1 MSDLKV
7 RPPGC
12 HTDSKAPTLRE
23 GAKEQHAQPKG
34 CATKAKRRWQPSDQV
49 GIFDLDNGLGE
60 PRYESPGCPDLKRR
74 GKRHAQK
81 NRACRETKTDFAAR
95 RGTGKWRVVSAK
107 EGGRDPD
114 EVPEKLRAGER
125 AKSGSLTL
133 APRSV

>member
-23 GAKEQHAQPKG
+23 GAKEQHAHPKG
-34 CATKAKRRWQPSDQV
+34 CATKANRRWQPSDQV
-49 GIFDLDNGLGE
+49 GIFDLDNGLGA
-60 PRYESPGCPDLKRR
+60 PRR
-74 GKRHAQK
+74 GARGAPVRITGMRNAHK

>member
-1 MSDLKV
+1 MV
-7 RPPGC
+7 WARP
-12 HTDSKAPTLRE
+12 
-23 GAKEQHAQPKG
+23 GAAHGA
-34 CATKAKRRWQPSDQV
+34 
-49 GIFDLDNGLGE
+49 

-74 GKRHAQK
+74 GKRHAHK